1 MVPPGYTPTN
11 NGQRSDNTSGYRG
24 VTKKTKYGYRAQI
37 KIKGKSTHL
46 GTFKTRKQAAIAY
59 DHAVLKYNK
68 PIGKLNFP
76 PQTTNNEIEIKE
88 AKKEEPKGITREL
101 MFL

>member
-1 MVPPGYTPTN
+1 MFANPEE
-11 NGQRSDNTSGYRG
+11 
-24 VTKKTKYGYRAQI
+24 
-37 KIKGKSTHL
+37 
-46 GTFKTRKQAAIAY
+46 AARTY
-59 DHAVLKYNK
+59 DRAVLKYNK